1 LGESNDREIEMYKAT
16 VKKEKVA
23 VIIQTLQNRIEGN
36 VSLLPNTRI
45 TDALNQEGYH
55 FIPITDAKIYSL
67 KSGSLVDEVEF
78 LAINKHQ
85 VVLILEGR

>member
-1 LGESNDREIEMYKAT
+1 MEMYKAR
-16 VKKEKVA
+16 VKKEKVP
-23 VIIQTLQNRIEGN
+23 IKIQTLQNRIEGN

-45 TDALNQEGYH
+45 TDMLNKEGYH

-67 KSGSLVDEVEF
+67 RSGTLIDEAEF
-78 LAINKHQ
+78 VAINKYH

>member
-1 LGESNDREIEMYKAT
+1 MYKAR

-36 VSLLPNTRI
+36 VSLLPNSRI

-78 LAINKHQ
+78 LAINKHH
-85 VVLILEGR
+85 VVLILEGQ

>member
-1 LGESNDREIEMYKAT
+1 MYKAR

-45 TDALNQEGYH
+45 TDALNQDGYH

-67 KSGSLVDEVEF
+67 KSGNLVDQAEF
-78 LAINKHQ
+78 LAINKHH
-85 VVLILEGR
+85 VVLILEG

>member
-1 LGESNDREIEMYKAT
+1 MEMYKAR
-16 VKKEKVA
+16 VKKEKVP
-23 VIIQTLQNRIEGN
+23 IKIQTLQNRIEGN

-45 TDALNQEGYH
+45 TDMLNQEGYH

-67 KSGSLVDEVEF
+67 RSGTLIDEAEF
-78 LAINKHQ
+78 VAINKYH

>member
-1 LGESNDREIEMYKAT
+1 MEMYKAR
-16 VKKEKVA
+16 VKKEKVP
-23 VIIQTLQNRIEGN
+23 IKIQTLQNRIEGN

-45 TDALNQEGYH
+45 TEMLNQEGYH

-67 KSGSLVDEVEF
+67 RSGTLIDEAEF
-78 LAINKHQ
+78 VAINKYH